1 MEQAGSPPV
10 GSSRLRHYSFSSS
23 GICNDSRSIF
33 LVRRGTRHSHGPC
46 EESNRSADKNQGYG
60 NQMSTK
66 RDVTYSSMGIN
77 KECTKYSSL
86 GACFEEMVTIVVIGD
101 YARILRMHREGLI
114 LFVVVAA
121 DSGCGSEEGGGY
133 HISSSL
139 VIFFLTY
146 RLKF

>member
-1 MEQAGSPPV
+1 M
-10 GSSRLRHYSFSSS
+10 
-23 GICNDSRSIF
+23 
-33 LVRRGTRHSHGPC
+33 
-46 EESNRSADKNQGYG
+46 
-60 NQMSTK
+60 
-66 RDVTYSSMGIN
+66 
-77 KECTKYSSL
+77 
-86 GACFEEMVTIVVIGD
+86 TIVVICD

-121 DSGCGSEEGGGY
+121 DSGCGNEEGGGY